1 MYVCTPT
8 RVYQIPCHYSLGGW
22 ELPYGCWKLNSGPP
36 EEQPAFSL
44 WRIVL
49 KSNSLWFSNK
59 CLACRLCFSVYLCFA
74 KLVWQKRIVSGK
86 SLGSPA
92 EVLICESLLEG
103 SSNRPEHA
111 KPNKGAIA
119 PSPEQTQKHACYQR
133 VCTLLFS
140 LCVHRLTKPYSLFC
154 RLPVPALIHSLA
166 LTWHTCFCLRPNSLK
181 LHNSLA
187 CPLRITRGLS

>member
-22 ELPYGCWKLNSGPP
+22 ELPYRCWKLNSGPP

-44 WRIVL
+44 QRIVL

-59 CLACRLCFSVYLCFA
+59 CLACRLCISVYLCFA

-92 EVLICESLLEG
+92 FLSVRAFWRALPNAQNTLNQAKAPLHQAQNKPRSTHVTSG
-103 SSNRPEHA
+103 SVHCSSVSVSIDSR
-111 KPNKGAIA
+111 
-119 PSPEQTQKHACYQR
+119 SPI
-133 VCTLLFS
+133 VCSVDF
-140 LCVHRLTKPYSLFC
+140 
-154 RLPVPALIHSLA
+154 LPLP
-166 LTWHTCFCLRPNSLK
+166 
-181 LHNSLA
+181 
-187 CPLRITRGLS
+187 